1 MKHVLNLQATD
12 ERNVLMGYAMGTKPN
27 QRIALIKELIHRA
40 LIALLKEQDI
50 HKISI
55 RELCGIAGINRTT
68 FYNHYGSQYDVLAEM
83 EQVFLND
90 VAAFLFEGNDQN
102 RKPMEQVLRYLESN
116 LEFVRLLFNSNVDP
130 EFPRKLFS
138 LSPIQQTLQRISAR
152 EALEREQDDTMSFLL
167 YGGYQIVQIW
177 INKDNDRDSPEWMA
191 EMIENLMRK

>member
-1 MKHVLNLQATD
+1 
-12 ERNVLMGYAMGTKPN
+12 MGMKPN
-27 QRIALIKELIHRA
+27 QRIALTKELIHRA
-40 LIALLKEQDI
+40 LIDLLKEQDI

-83 EQVFLND
+83 EQGFLND
-90 VAAFLFEGNDQN
+90 VAAFLSEGKDQN

-138 LSPIQQTLQRISAR
+138 LPPIQQTLQRISVR
-152 EALEREQDDTMSFLL
+152 EALEKEQDYAVSFFL
-167 YGGYQIVQIW
+167 YGGYKIVQIW
-177 INKDNDRDSPEWMA
+177 INKDDDRESPEWMT
-191 EMIENLMRK
+191 EMFENLMRKSNF